1 LQLNS
6 FMSKFVT
13 KTIETVIGRQQ
24 FKQLVIV
31 EDKVDAI
38 RLQQQIDKNEVEID
52 GVLDVYESNLE
63 DKYKSSFRGM
73 TALMNRVANLQSLP
87 EEKFRDITPDKEIV
101 KEYEIKYQDLRVYLI
116 KIANGKL
123 ILLGGFKNNQDSDL
137 KKFRALKRQFLEKGG
152 Y

>member
-1 LQLNS
+1 MQLNS

>member
-1 LQLNS
+1 
-6 FMSKFVT
+6 MSKFVT

-63 DKYKSSFRGM
+63 DKYKAHSEG
-73 TALMNRVANLQSLP
+73 
-87 EEKFRDITPDKEIV
+87 
-101 KEYEIKYQDLRVYLI
+101 
-116 KIANGKL
+116 
-123 ILLGGFKNNQDSDL
+123 
-137 KKFRALKRQFLEKGG
+137 
-152 Y
+152 

>member
-1 LQLNS
+1 
-6 FMSKFVT
+6 MSKFVT

-73 TALMNRVANLQSLP
+73 IALMNRVANLQSLP